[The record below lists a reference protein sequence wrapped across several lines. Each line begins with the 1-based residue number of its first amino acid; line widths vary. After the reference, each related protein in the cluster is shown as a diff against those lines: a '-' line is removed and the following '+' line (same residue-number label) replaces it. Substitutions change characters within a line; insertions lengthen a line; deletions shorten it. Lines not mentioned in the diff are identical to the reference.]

1 LSGVGSA
8 GATADTTLSVAG
20 RHCSA
25 TPTGACPKEIVMLD
39 PNVRQPVR
47 CQALIGAAGIAA
59 LYTLTDLRAP
69 PRAGSDR
76 SPANPAQTAPEPSGN
91 ADQAALARHS
101 RESGDDGTCSALPPR
116 DFDFLHG
123 HWLVRNRRLRERL
136 VGCTDW
142 DSFDGVQVCRPILG
156 GFGNEDELV
165 SDAFGEHRFI
175 GMTIRL
181 FDPRAREWSI
191 YWVDNRSVQLQ
202 PPMRGRFERGIG
214 TFLGRDTHAGMPVLA
229 RFIWTP
235 IDEEHARWEQAFST
249 DEGASWE
256 TNWIMEFERSAAA

>member
-25 TPTGACPKEIVMLD
+25 TPTGACPKEIAMLD
-39 PNVRQPVR
+39 PNVRQPAR
-47 CQALIGAAGIAA
+47 RQALIGAAGIAA
-59 LYTLTDLRAP
+59 LYTLTDLRASL
-69 PRAGSDR
+69 RAGSEP
-76 SPANPAQTAPEPSGN
+76 SPAMPAQSTPEPS
-91 ADQAALARHS
+91 H
-101 RESGDDGTCSALPPR
+101 

-136 VGCTDW
+136 VGSTEW
-142 DSFDGVQVCRPILG
+142 DSFDGVQACRPILG

-165 SDAFGEHRFI
+165 TDAFGEHRFI

-181 FDPRAREWSI
+181 FDPRTREWSI

-202 PPMRGRFERGIG
+202 PPVRGRFEHGIG
-214 TFLGRDTHAGMPVLA
+214 TFLGRDTHAGTPVLA

-235 IDEEHARWEQAFST
+235 ISEDRARWEQAFSV

-256 TNWIMEFERSAAA
+256 TNWIMEFERRPA